1 MYRNQALISCLLW
14 GVKRMSEILTRK
26 YSAFPARPLI
36 IRNERCEIR
45 CNVMIDGYTDFIF
58 VNRFGE
64 AQHQGTN
71 ADVTKELRK
80 SEF

>member
-1 MYRNQALISCLLW
+1 
-14 GVKRMSEILTRK
+14 
-26 YSAFPARPLI
+26 
-36 IRNERCEIR
+36 
-45 CNVMIDGYTDFIF
+45 MIDGYTDFIF